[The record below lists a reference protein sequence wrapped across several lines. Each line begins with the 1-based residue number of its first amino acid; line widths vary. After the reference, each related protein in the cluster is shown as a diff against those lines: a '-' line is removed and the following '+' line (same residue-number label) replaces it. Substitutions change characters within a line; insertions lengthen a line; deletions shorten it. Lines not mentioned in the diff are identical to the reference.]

1 MADVYLKTQGLSP
14 RLTVPAY
21 EIAGFPSHF
30 CKTKACLSD
39 EIDVSNFDNWW
50 CLFVHPARRV
60 AAQCDEAHRGRIA
73 SLDEEEEAR
82 CVFDVASVRSAD
94 G

>member
-1 MADVYLKTQGLSP
+1 
-14 RLTVPAY
+14 
-21 EIAGFPSHF
+21 
-30 CKTKACLSD
+30 
-39 EIDVSNFDNWW
+39 
-50 CLFVHPARRV
+50 VHPARRV

-82 CVFDVASVRSAD
+82 CAFDVASVRSAD